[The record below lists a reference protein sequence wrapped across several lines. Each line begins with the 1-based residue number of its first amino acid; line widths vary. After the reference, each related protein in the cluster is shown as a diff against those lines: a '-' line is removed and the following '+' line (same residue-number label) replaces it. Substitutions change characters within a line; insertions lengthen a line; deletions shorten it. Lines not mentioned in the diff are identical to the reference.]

1 MTGRRR
7 HAPRQRTLAELVAE
21 LNEHEK
27 WNEDRKLKERMIPD
41 AWHAMD
47 ELAPLSPTLTR
58 INLPLDA
65 DLVAWLRALGPE
77 RTPRITAVLRAYMLA
92 VRCKEIEGRFD
103 RDWKGDPI

>member
-1 MTGRRR
+1 MTGRRSR
-7 HAPRQRTLAELVAE
+7 APRQRTLAALVAE

-41 AWHAMD
+41 AWHAID
-47 ELAPLSPTLTR
+47 EVAPLHPERVKLK
-58 INLPLDA
+58 LPLDA
-65 DLVAWLRALGPE
+65 DLAAWLQALGPD
-77 RTPRITAVLRAYMLA
+77 RTWRIEAVLRAFMLA

>member
-1 MTGRRR
+1 MKGRRSR
-7 HAPRQRTLAELVAE
+7 APRQRTLAELVAE

-27 WNEDRKLKERMIPD
+27 WNEDRKLKERMIPE

-47 ELAPLSPTLTR
+47 EVAPLRPQWVKLTV
-58 INLPLDA
+58 PLDA
-65 DLVAWLRALGPE
+65 DLVAWLQALGPD
-77 RTPRITAVLRAYMLA
+77 RTDRIVAVLRAYMLA